1 MFIMTVWGRNNYYYL
16 CFTNEKIE
24 TQKKVTCP
32 KSHSR
37 QIVKPTL
44 QLSLVLSSALL
55 PSGTGCVRHRGS
67 ENHTVLPSGSL
78 LKTNAVWW
86 ALRKASPLHGG
97 GTEERVLNSSWE
109 LGKVSTNSSPPIIQT
124 PSQESQCYQTSRS
137 FPWPLVPS
145 AENSH
150 PDSRSLIIFIDQL
163 SHFHDNLSNVLNF
176 LSVGCQANT
185 FLALSEN
192 SCSKCHTLQSRWFNT
207 HFLSAPNP

>member
-67 ENHTVLPSGSL
+67 KNHTQSCPQGAYWKPMQCDEPWERPALCTVVAQKREFWTLPGSLEKYPLIPALLLFRHQAKNPSVTKPHGPSHDPWYPL
-78 LKTNAVWW
+78 LKTHTQIPGPW
-86 ALRKASPLHGG
+86 
-97 GTEERVLNSSWE
+97 SS
-109 LGKVSTNSSPPIIQT
+109 LYTSS
-124 PSQESQCYQTSRS
+124 
-137 FPWPLVPS
+137 V
-145 AENSH
+145 
-150 PDSRSLIIFIDQL
+150 IFMI
-163 SHFHDNLSNVLNF
+163 
-176 LSVGCQANT
+176 T
-185 FLALSEN
+185 FLTS
-192 SCSKCHTLQSRWFNT
+192 
-207 HFLSAPNP
+207 